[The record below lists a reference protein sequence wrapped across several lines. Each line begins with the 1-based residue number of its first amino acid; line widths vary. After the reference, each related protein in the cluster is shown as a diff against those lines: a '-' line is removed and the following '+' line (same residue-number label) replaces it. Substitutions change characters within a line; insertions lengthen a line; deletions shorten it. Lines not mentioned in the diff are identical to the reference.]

1 MGDPSRVRDATRAD
15 LPRLVELL
23 QQMSLDGPREEL
35 ADPLPERYYRAFAAI
50 EADPRQRLLVVE
62 VDGRLVGTATLVIVP
77 NLSYGGRPHAIVD
90 NVVVDETE
98 RSKGYGEALVR
109 RCLEV
114 AREAGCTRL
123 ALTTDMRRHDAH
135 RFYERL
141 GFRHSHRGYRF
152 TF

>member
-1 MGDPSRVRDATRAD
+1 MGDVPRVRDATRAD
-15 LPRLVELL
+15 LPRLVALL
-23 QQMSLDGPREEL
+23 QQMSLDEPREDI
-35 ADPLPERYYRAFAAI
+35 ADPLPDRYYRAFAAV

-98 RSKGYGEALVR
+98 RGKGYGEALVR
-109 RCLEV
+109 RCLEE